1 MKTDLSILIVNWNT
15 KVCLRDCLQSIND
28 TVGKT
33 VNHEII
39 VVDNASTDSSSKMIK
54 IEFSKVKLLENK
66 ANIGFGRACNQAA
79 KLSNGKYL
87 LILNPDI
94 KIIEADFKELFGLFK
109 EKNNIGA
116 IVPIVLNNDG
126 SPTYTSKRTI
136 LSPVEAFNY
145 IYRDRSWRLPTYR
158 TIQSLNFTE
167 IQDQDYP
174 SGLCFLIPAFIFKK
188 LGGFDESFFLFFEDT
203 DFGVR
208 LTRKNLKTIS
218 YPAFRVK
225 HHGGKSTSQDVHKRD
240 LSLHRSAVY
249 FFRKTY
255 GIKSYML
262 IKLLLISGAILD
274 TAYISLKYLLRR
286 LSTEDFR
293 ILFRGSL
300 KILKW
305 HIMNP
310 VI

>member
-1 MKTDLSILIVNWNT
+1 MRPQLSIIIVNWNT
-15 KVCLRDCLQSIND
+15 KDCLRDCLKSIYEK
-28 TVGKT
+28 VGN
-33 VNHEII
+33 VYFEII
-39 VVDNASTDSSSKMIK
+39 VVDNASADGSLDMVT
-54 IEFSKVKLLENK
+54 IEFPMVRLIADKENV
-66 ANIGFGRACNQAA
+66 GFGRGCNHGA
-79 KLSNGKYL
+79 KEAKGKYL

-94 KIIEADFKELFGLFK
+94 EIIEVNFKELFNLFK
-109 EKNNIGA
+109 ENHDIGV
-116 IVPIVLNNDG
+116 ITPIVFDGDG
-126 SPTYTSKRTI
+126 SPRYTSKRTI

-145 IYRDRSWRLPTYR
+145 IYRYRWWRLPTFR
-158 TIQSLNFTE
+158 GIPSLSFTE
-167 IQDQDYP
+167 VQDQDYP
-174 SGLCFLIPAFIFKK
+174 PGLCFLTPTFIFKK
-188 LGGFDESFFLFFEDT
+188 LGGFDEGFFLYFEDT
-203 DFGVR
+203 DLGVR
-208 LTRKNLKTIS
+208 LTRAGLKTVS
-218 YPAFRVK
+218 CPTFRIK
-225 HHGGKSTSQDVHKRD
+225 HLGGKASSQDVHKRD
-240 LSLHRSAVY
+240 ISLHRSAVY

-262 IKLLLISGAILD
+262 IKLLLISGVILD